1 MMEAAVAVASW
12 RSVGALTHAETETVC
27 CVKAGREA
35 AVLLLMLLLLL
46 HAAT

>member
-12 RSVGALTHAETETVC
+12 HSVGALTHAETETVC
-27 CVKAGREA
+27 RVKAGREA
-35 AVLLLMLLLLL
+35 AVLMLLLLL